1 MTSLMIWNFR
11 TDVNANVQKQ
21 SADSLQKKCCDAAKN
36 LKTRKTVPVDIM
48 GFFEQFFFIIAICSA
63 RTRMSGVISVLIEN
77 GVPIDQQAS
86 AN

>member
-48 GFFEQFFFIIAICSA
+48 GFFQL
-63 RTRMSGVISVLIEN
+63 VL
-77 GVPIDQQAS
+77 A
-86 AN
+86 